1 MKSRLSRREFLH
13 AVAVGSAGLV
23 LGSRLRAQTAKLPRK
38 PNLLVFLP
46 DQLRA
51 DAIAGESASSVHA
64 PNLHKLA
71 SESVVFERAYVT
83 HPICAP
89 SRSSLL
95 SGMWPHQNG
104 CINNHSALPRK
115 FRCLPELL
123 GDSDYRTGYFG
134 KWHLGDE
141 FSAQRGFQ
149 EWASIEEYFKSALS
163 AKKIDGVS
171 DYTKF
176 LLSKGYKPDLGNGK
190 YFGRSFVSTLSFE
203 LSKAKFVETKACEFL
218 ERHRGE
224 PFVMFVAFIEPH
236 PPYNGPFNN
245 EHSLETIS
253 LDASAG
259 DALGDDI
266 PLRYRLRQELYRKR
280 LVTPER
286 YRETKQKYLGLITQ
300 IDRCIGTIL
309 TKLDGFGLTEQ
320 TVIVLTSDH
329 GDMMGGHG
337 ILGKRLMFEQSA
349 RVPYVVRVPGQRPL
363 RCPASISHID
373 FTPTILELMGK
384 PADAQC
390 VGQSRANMIHGATDS
405 PGFVFLEWSPEKEKI
420 FKQTK
425 LGTKEEIKRC
435 LSESTRAV
443 VSPDGWKLCLRD
455 KDKNELYNLHDDPEE
470 RTNLYYKNTPPDIIA
485 SLTGE
490 IHRWQ
495 ERVGDTLKV

>member
-51 DAIAGESASSVHA
+51 DAVVGESANSVHA

-95 SGMWPHQNG
+95 SGTWPHQNG
-104 CINNHSALPRK
+104 CTNNQSALSHK

-123 GDSDYRTGYFG
+123 GDSDYRSGYFG

-149 EWASIEEYFKSALS
+149 EWASIEEYFKSAVS
-163 AKKIDGVS
+163 DKKIDGVS

-190 YFGRSFVSTLSFE
+190 YFGRSFVSTLPFE

-218 ERHRGE
+218 ERHRAE
-224 PFVMFVAFIEPH
+224 PFLMFVAFIEPH

-253 LDASAG
+253 LDASAS
-259 DALGDDI
+259 DTFGDDI

-280 LVTPER
+280 LPAVER

-300 IDRCIGTIL
+300 IDHCVGAIL
-309 TKLDGFGLTEQ
+309 TKLDDLGLSDQ
-320 TVIVLTSDH
+320 TVTVLTSDH
-329 GDMMGGHG
+329 GDMMSGHG
-337 ILGKRLMFEQSA
+337 ILGKTLMFEQSA
-349 RVPYVVRVPGQRPL
+349 RVPYLIRKPGQRPT
-363 RCPASISHID
+363 RCSQPISHID
-373 FTPTILELMGK
+373 FAPTMLELLGK
-384 PADAQC
+384 PPNSQC
-390 VGQSRANMIHGATDS
+390 VGQSRVNLIRSETPSPESVFLQWS
-405 PGFVFLEWSPEKEKI
+405 PGKEKI
-420 FKQTK
+420 NKHTK
-425 LGTKEEIKRC
+425 LASKDQIKQS
-435 LSESTRAV
+435 LTESTRAV

-470 RTNLYYKNTPPDIIA
+470 RTNLYYKNTPPDMIA
-485 SLTGE
+485 RLTSE

-495 ERVGDTLKV
+495 EHVGDTLKV